1 MLIAVCWN
9 ELSISVEDG
18 DIAVTVNVKDLSV
31 TKSVEELSITKLD
44 NTGDI
49 SVVLIVSIP
58 VLKVS
63 VLVSNSLINDEY
75 IDILDADAA
84 NVDIVSTDEAVLDI
98 FKFIVW
104 ERLSL
109 STFEDTTKEFIT
121 ELLVDKIGML

>member
-49 SVVLIVSIP
+49 SVVLIVSIS

-75 IDILDADAA
+75 DILDADAA
-84 NVDIVSTDEAVLDI
+84 NVDIVSTGEAVLDI

>member
-18 DIAVTVNVKDLSV
+18 DIAVAVNVKDLSV

-84 NVDIVSTDEAVLDI
+84 NVDIVSTGEAVLD
-98 FKFIVW
+98 KFIVW